1 MLTLLRVAAA
11 PVTLEVSHYERPPL
25 VAICH
30 LKEVNSLATDI
41 RRLSFSTRSIP
52 VRDIESDSGSNTIA
66 HPDTSPGFPT
76 THFNFTPTTYSCSIF
91 PVYGPF
97 DLLYCIQN
105 GGFASAWAARD
116 QTTGRLLCL
125 KMFKS
130 LQDPNVSRS
139 AKEELRIFR
148 YMVKS
153 KRGEKGRQFIIELN
167 KSFLRGTDVFFA
179 MELMTTDL
187 GTYFEME
194 PERCKLHARRW
205 MAQIALGIQ
214 SLHEM
219 GIIHRDMKSEN
230 ILIDSR
236 ENIRIID
243 FGLAYIV
250 PKSRDGRR
258 SEGPTHFLGTPP
270 YMAPEVLQIKGLPT
284 DLRKP
289 YGTAVDWWALGCI
302 LFELESRNHEGL
314 FDTEEDV
321 QAYVAWNEFGQL
333 YPRYEGLDFVVVDL
347 LEGLLDV
354 QPSTRYSLS
363 DMEKHDYFLRR
374 DGTSEFDNAAA
385 KAVQRPIRPQLVPH
399 FAGDDRPI
407 EVVQAKDVTAYDW
420 TNLKWAHPLNG

>member
-11 PVTLEVSHYERPPL
+11 PVTLKRTICAAVLAGASDPAADERPPL

-41 RRLSFSTRSIP
+41 KRLSFSTRSIP
-52 VRDIESDSGSNTIA
+52 VRDIESDTGRNLIA
-66 HPDTSPGFPT
+66 HPDTSSGSST
-76 THFNFTPTTYSCSIF
+76 THFNFTPTTYSCSSF

-125 KMFKS
+125 KKFQS

-167 KSFLRGTDVFFA
+167 KSFLHGTDVFFA

-194 PERCKLHARRW
+194 PERCRLHARQW

-250 PKSRDGRR
+250 PKRREGRR
-258 SEGPTHFLGTPP
+258 SEGPIHFLGTPP

-302 LFELESRNHEGL
+302 LFELESQNHE
-314 FDTEEDV
+314 
-321 QAYVAWNEFGQL
+321 
-333 YPRYEGLDFVVVDL
+333 
-347 LEGLLDV
+347 LLDV
-354 QPSTRYSLS
+354 QASTRYSLT
-363 DMEKHDYFLRR
+363 DMEKHDYFLCR

-385 KAVQRPIRPQLVPH
+385 RAVQRSIRPQLVPQ
-399 FAGDDRPI
+399 FVGDDRPI
-407 EVVQAKDVTAYDW
+407 EVIQAKDVTAYDW
-420 TNLKWAHPLNG
+420 TNLKWAHPVNG